1 MPDQMT
7 GILSPL
13 LRNRR
18 LAAARP
24 HLGGGQL
31 LDMGCGTGL
40 LAASIPADRYL
51 GVDLDADSIAI
62 ARRTYPQHRFQ
73 TLAEFE
79 NHPPTARFAV
89 VVALAVIEHMPS
101 PEDWLRAMTSFLESG
116 GRIVLTTPHPRYRRM
131 HEFGAVLGI
140 FSREGADEHHILLD
154 DKIMARTAAVAGLE
168 IAYRERFLLG
178 ANQLFILQPAEC

>member
-7 GILSPL
+7 GMLSPF

-24 HLGGGQL
+24 HLGSGPV

-40 LAASIPADRYL
+40 LAAGIPADRYL
-51 GVDLDADSIAI
+51 GVDLDADTIAI

-79 NHPPTARFAV
+79 ALPPVERFST
-89 VVALAVIEHMPS
+89 VVALAVIEHVPS
-101 PEDWLRAMTSFLESG
+101 PEEWLRTMATFLEPG
-116 GRIVLTTPHPRYRRM
+116 GRIVLTTPHPRYRRV
-131 HEFGAVLGI
+131 HEFGAALGI
-140 FSREGADEHHILLD
+140 FSREGAEEHHILLD
-154 DKIMARTAAVAGLE
+154 NAIMARTAAGAGLE
-168 IAYRERFLLG
+168 IQHRHRFLLG
-178 ANQLFILQPAEC
+178 ANQLFVLRPTGC